1 MVSFLTTAQVVAPE
15 LNAADATV
23 ECLKQKYDAVGSAQ
37 ESQKFYYMFNK
48 TRALRKAVE
57 KFLAEAEILFGK
69 PSAKSLCPNV
79 PEAIIDCKKQLGQTE
94 SQDARRAIANLT
106 ALTSLFRT
114 LQPGETRNVLSN
126 KVLKGFICESLKPSV
141 GLLEAL
147 AKHATPQLYQE
158 FISFY
163 GKVPTANSSA

>member
-37 ESQKFYYMFNK
+37 ESQ
-48 TRALRKAVE
+48 